1 MPADDLP
8 RPGSPATSRENLEL
22 SESRGL
28 QGPVVAADTTIGL
41 KMITGY
47 AIERLGSVELS
58 LLFEVLV
65 PKRGRC
71 SDSGGLAQDG
81 NRLPRLDGRTG
92 VSSAGSVAGL
102 SG

>member
-1 MPADDLP
+1 
-8 RPGSPATSRENLEL
+8 
-22 SESRGL
+22 
-28 QGPVVAADTTIGL
+28 VIAADRTTGL

-65 PKRGRC
+65 PRRGRC
-71 SDSGGLAQDG
+71 SESGGLAQDK
-81 NRLPRLDGRTG
+81 NRVPRLDGRTG
-92 VSSAGSVAGL
+92 ASSAKSVAGL